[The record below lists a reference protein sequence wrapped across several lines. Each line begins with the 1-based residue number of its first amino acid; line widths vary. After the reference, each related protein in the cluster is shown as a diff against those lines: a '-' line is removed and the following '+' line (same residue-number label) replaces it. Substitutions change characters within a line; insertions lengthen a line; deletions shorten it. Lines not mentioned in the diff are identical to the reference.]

1 MSFPEEAGTRGREV
15 KSFLEHLED
24 LRSALIGCIVAL
36 VAGIAIAAPLTP
48 QLLHW
53 LTWPLQQIG
62 GDSQLVL
69 RSLDVGGA
77 VSVSLRITFWAGLIL
92 SAPFLTLFIGRF
104 IFPGL
109 TDAERRV
116 ARGIGALAVGLFAAG
131 VFLGYR
137 FMLPAALRM
146 MLVTHAWLGIRA
158 EWTVTSYTAF
168 ASQMLLGFGFVFE
181 LPTVLLAL
189 GKLGLVNSR
198 QLRTYR
204 RHAVVAALVVGMV
217 LTPPDVFSQLLMS
230 IPLMILYELCIWAV
244 WLAERQRERQ
254 VAG

>member
-1 MSFPEEAGTRGREV
+1 MSLPGEVGTRGREV
-15 KSFLEHLED
+15 KPFLEHLED
-24 LRSALIGCIVAL
+24 LRRALVGCIMAL

-48 QLLHW
+48 YLLQW
-53 LTWPLQQIG
+53 LTWPLQQVG
-62 GDSQLVL
+62 GDTQLIL

-92 SAPFLTLFIGRF
+92 SAPFLTMFIGRF

-109 TDAERRV
+109 TDAERGV
-116 ARGIGALAVGLFAAG
+116 IRGVSVLAVVLFAGG

-137 FMLPAALRM
+137 LMLPAALRM
-146 MLVTHAWLGIRA
+146 MLATHVWLGIRA

-181 LPTVLLAL
+181 LPTVLLVL

-230 IPLMILYELCIWAV
+230 CPLIILYELCIWAV
-244 WLAERQRERQ
+244 WLTERQRAKR
-254 VAG
+254 AAA